1 MQFGLASVR
10 LSIEPANGRVDGNVL
25 IRSARWA
32 RDRSWAVTARREATW
47 ESLQRPSEVA
57 AYDAPET
64 LARYPLGR
72 IAEPI
77 DIACAALFL
86 ASDAA
91 NGITGQ
97 VLNVDCGASA

>member
-1 MQFGLASVR
+1 MPTRILAA
-10 LSIEPANGRVDGNVL
+10 L
-25 IRSARWA
+25 
-32 RDRSWAVTARREATW
+32 
-47 ESLQRPSEVA
+47 EVA
-57 AYDAPET
+57 AYDAQQT
-64 LARYPLGR
+64 VVRYPLSR

-97 VLNVDCGASA
+97 ILNVDCSASA